1 MAYSKHGMTH
11 TKLYEVFKGMKTR
24 CRKSDKNPRN
34 KHYKDKNITSE
45 AAKPRPSRA
54 GLRRR

>member
-24 CRKSDKNPRN
+24 CRKSDKNPKIN
-34 KHYKDKNITSE
+34 TIKIKV
-45 AAKPRPSRA
+45 
-54 GLRRR
+54 

>member
-1 MAYSKHGMTH
+1 MSYSKHGMTH

-34 KHYKDKNITSE
+34 KHYKDKNITICDE
-45 AAKPRPSRA
+45 
-54 GLRRR
+54 